1 MSAIP
6 IWAVGDELFFA
17 MTLFASFAL
26 LTGLS
31 FLNVQTWKTALFRAL
46 VYLGA
51 GLACLIH
58 AQPLTPGFSLDF
70 QEVPL
75 ALTSSFLGTGWG
87 LAVGTG
93 LAFFRWLLL
102 GSAGAGVSA
111 AGMAPVI
118 VMALLLRWAGL
129 KAGKSVKQD
138 AALAVLTLLPS
149 AAITFWQVHSSALPL
164 PLPLLSGLGLS
175 SLKLIV
181 SVAGFCLW
189 SAIVSLTWHT
199 IGSMQ
204 RYQNLATRDSL
215 TGLPNRYVFEEDQG
229 RPSEGHFLLLLDLDH
244 FKRVNDQHGHLY
256 GDQVLRQFGALL
268 SAQVAGQG
276 RAYRVG
282 GEEFAVRLRGNQL
295 TAEQF
300 AEALRAALAR
310 LQPQQFADLEFPL
323 SVSGGLVS
331 EGPGAFQQADELL
344 YVAKAAGRNQVVA
357 AWQPRPA
364 ALPTSPFNT
373 DSPGAATIRSLLR
386 FLAEQDGEQPGGQA
400 GGQTSDEPDLP
411 GLLRAAILCVP
422 GAEAGSL
429 AVREGHQWIV
439 RAQVG
444 YSPALVGVRYS
455 SSQMQHWHGDPER
468 WQGGEPRLLTGAAL
482 EARFQDNVEPSDLP
496 LEVSRRTEL
505 QANLLL
511 PILVQGE
518 VVAELNLDNL
528 HDEQA
533 LGETSLEVAKEFA
546 LWAAAVLAAH
556 ERRRQSQAG
565 QESALL
571 MLGLALETRDD
582 TTQGHTRRVVKLS
595 EALGRHLQL
604 DAAQLQSLRQGAYLH
619 DLGKLQI
626 PDRVLLK
633 SGTLT
638 PEEERLMQRHVLLG
652 ARLAEHFPN
661 VLPGAREV
669 IGFHHE
675 RWNGGGYPQG
685 VSAQAIPLL
694 ARIFAV
700 ADVYDALT
708 SARPYKSAWS
718 HEAALEEIARQRGEQ
733 FDPAVVDAFLDLHRP
748 TSAAL
753 PDPALDDPAH
763 ITAEPRA

>member
-1 MSAIP
+1 MSALP
-6 IWAVGDELFFA
+6 TWELGDELFFA

-46 VYLGA
+46 IYLGA
-51 GLACLIH
+51 GLACLMH
-58 AQPLTPGFSLDF
+58 AQPLTPGFFLDF
-70 QEVPL
+70 REVPL
-75 ALTSSFLGTGWG
+75 ALTSSFMGAGWG
-87 LAVGTG
+87 VAVGAG
-93 LAFFRWLLL
+93 LALYRWLL
-102 GSAGAGVSA
+102 GSAGAGASA
-111 AGMAPVI
+111 AGLASVI
-118 VMALLLRWAGL
+118 VMATVLRWAGL

-138 AALAVLTLLPS
+138 AVLAVLTLLPS
-149 AAITFWQVHSSALPL
+149 AAITFWEVRSSALPL
-164 PLPLLSGLGLS
+164 LTGLGLS

-199 IGSMQ
+199 ISSMQ

-215 TGLPNRYVFEEDQG
+215 TGLPNRYVFEEDRG

-282 GEEFAVRLRGNQL
+282 GEEFAVRLRGSQDA
-295 TAEQF
+295 AEQF
-300 AEALRAALAR
+300 ADTLRAALAR
-310 LQPQQFADLEFPL
+310 LQPQQFADLDFPL
-323 SVSGGLVS
+323 TVSGGLVP

-344 YVAKAAGRNQVVA
+344 YAAKAAGRNQVVA
-357 AWQPRPA
+357 AWQSRPA

-386 FLAEQDGEQPGGQA
+386 FLAEQDGDPSGGQA
-400 GGQTSDEPDLP
+400 SDEPDLP

-422 GAEAGSL
+422 GVEAGSL
-429 AVREGHQWIV
+429 SVREGHQWVV
-439 RAQVG
+439 RAEVG
-444 YSPALVGVRYS
+444 YSPALVGIRYS
-455 SSQMQHWHGDPER
+455 AAQMQQWHGDPER

-482 EARFQDNVEPSDLP
+482 KVRLQDNVEPPDLP

-533 LGETSLEVAKEFA
+533 LGETSLELAKEFA

-556 ERRRQSQAG
+556 ERRRQSQVG

-633 SGTLT
+633 SGALT
-638 PEEERLMQRHVLLG
+638 SEEEKLMQRHVLLG

-669 IGFHHE
+669 IAFHHE

-685 VSAQAIPLL
+685 VSAQSIPLL

-708 SARPYKSAWS
+708 STRPYKSAWS
-718 HEAALEEIARQRGEQ
+718 REAALEEIARQRGEQ
-733 FDPAVVDAFLDLHRP
+733 FDPAVVDAFLDLHRHTGVP
-748 TSAAL
+748 DSAPL
-753 PDPALDDPAH
+753 PDDPAH
-763 ITAEPRA
+763 TAAEPRA